1 MTLSLV
7 DFRRIE
13 NFLYREAR
21 LMDENAYEEWLSLWA
36 GGDICYWVP
45 GSAEETDPAAQISI
59 IYDNRKRLEARIKR
73 LVSGYAYA
81 QEPKSR
87 MRRVISNIEIDQ
99 AEDGIVTTWSNF
111 ALGEFRRGDQDLF
124 IGRTMH
130 KLRPDGDSFKIVFKK
145 VLLINS
151 DSYIDNLTFLV

>member
-1 MTLSLV
+1 MLSLA

-21 LMDENAYEEWLSLWA
+21 LMDDNAYEEWLSLWA
-36 GGDICYWVP
+36 GEDICYWVP
-45 GSAEETDPAAQISI
+45 GSAEETDPAEQISI

-73 LVSGYAYA
+73 LASGYAYA
-81 QEPKSR
+81 QDPKSR

-99 AEDGIVTTWSNF
+99 GDDGIVTAWSNF
-111 ALGEFRRGDQDLF
+111 ALGEFRRGEQDIF

-130 KLRPDGDSFKIVFKK
+130 KLRPDNDDFKIVFKK
-145 VLLINS
+145 VLLINRGG
-151 DSYIDNLTFLV
+151 YIDNLTFLV